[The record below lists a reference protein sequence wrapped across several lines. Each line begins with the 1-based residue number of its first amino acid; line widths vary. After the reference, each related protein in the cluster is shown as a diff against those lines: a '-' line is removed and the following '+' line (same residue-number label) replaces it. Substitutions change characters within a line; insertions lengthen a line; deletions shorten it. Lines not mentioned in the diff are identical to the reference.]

1 MSSPPFDRSLGS
13 KYTGTPNPAWSWCQ
27 KIDST
32 PGGRKWMEGEK
43 QGWETIATAEED
55 PKKLY
60 ALMISGIVP
69 RPIALV
75 STISEEGIENLAPF
89 SWFGMISNWPPV
101 VAVSCL
107 NHGAAPGRLKD
118 TSNNVKNSKGGFVIS
133 IISEPFVEL
142 ANASS
147 IDAPPEVSEW
157 SLSGLTKVPSIHVKA
172 SRVKESAF
180 SMECELYQ
188 TTPIVDPSSGETTT
202 TLILAHVKY
211 IHVRKDMLNQRGTID
226 ITKFKPISRLG
237 DNSYGRV
244 GDAFKLARPSW
255 AADEGKIQEAIKRV
269 SED

>member
-13 KYTGTPNPAWSWCQ
+13 KYTGPPNPAWSWCQ

-32 PGGRKWMEGEK
+32 PDGREWMEGEK

-60 ALMISGIVP
+60 ALMITGIVP

-75 STISEEGIENLAPF
+75 STVSEEGIENLAPF
-89 SWFGMISNWPPV
+89 SNWPPV

-107 NHGAAPGRLKD
+107 NHGAAPGRLND

-157 SLSGLTKVPSIHVKA
+157 SVSGLTKVPSIHVKA
-172 SRVKESAF
+172 SRIKE

-188 TTPIVDPSSGETTT
+188 TTPIVDPSSGETTI
-202 TLILAHVKY
+202 TLIHAHVKY

-226 ITKFKPISRLG
+226 ITKLKPISRLG
-237 DNSYGRV
+237 DNLYGRV
-244 GDAFKLARPSW
+244 GDAFKLVRPYW
-255 AADEGKIQEAIKRV
+255 TADEGKIQKAIKRV